1 MVLFDDDTREIA
13 REIVRCGLDR
23 VHIALDYFDASI
35 NRVSAWVTGF
45 RNVQKA
51 LLFALLQPNEALKAL
66 QDGGDFTGLMVM
78 QEELKTLP
86 FGEVWDEYG
95 EFLFDSLS

>member
-1 MVLFDDDTREIA
+1 MRQADRFGAKPPYAGPRIPAKDRMKYD
-13 REIVRCGLDR
+13 LDQP
-23 VHIALDYFDASI
+23 F
-35 NRVSAWVTGF
+35 
-45 RNVQKA
+45 
-51 LLFALLQPNEALKAL
+51 LQTNEALKAL

-78 QEELKTLP
+78 REELKTLP